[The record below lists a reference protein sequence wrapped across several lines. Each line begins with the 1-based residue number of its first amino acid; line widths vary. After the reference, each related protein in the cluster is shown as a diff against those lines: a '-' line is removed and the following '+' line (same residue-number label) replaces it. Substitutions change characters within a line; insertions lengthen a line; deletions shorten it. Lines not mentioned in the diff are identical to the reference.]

1 MSDMNETKDR
11 VADAPGKRALL
22 EAALRLGSSSRS
34 LGAIGLRELAREA
47 GLNPN
52 TFYRHFRDIDDLGLT
67 MIRDISTQLRQPLRQ
82 LRREAATRAAPGARA
97 QTTPFGLDL
106 ERGRRV
112 CRETVRLFF
121 D

>member
-1 MSDMNETKDR
+1 
-11 VADAPGKRALL
+11 
-22 EAALRLGSSSRS
+22 AALRLGSSSRS
-34 LGAIGLRELAREA
+34 LGAIGARAGREA

-97 QTTPFGLDL
+97 QTT
-106 ERGRRV
+106 
-112 CRETVRLFF
+112 
-121 D
+121 